1 MPLSNPFTGLFRK
14 ADPEPVTPEPVT
26 LTDPLATWLFAAQP
40 TYSNI
45 SVTPKTAMQVPAV
58 ALAVQTIANAAGGLP
73 VKLYVRNGKG
83 KEADPAHPAFAL
95 AHDEAND
102 WTSAAELRAQLT
114 VDAQL
119 HDNGGFALAVRGGS
133 GNVVE
138 FHRLDPATVE
148 MKIDEATREP
158 FYLVREGRK
167 TIRHEYWDI
176 LHVRLKGG
184 APINLARKAIA
195 LAILLEQHASGLWAN
210 GARPGPVITTDTKD
224 ATALKN
230 IVNAWQAA
238 FGDPSNT
245 GRPAVLPAATGVHQA
260 AMTSTDAQFL
270 ETRRHQVVDIARA
283 FNVPPTMLYDLE
295 RGTWSNT
302 AQMDQHFLNYS
313 LKPWLE
319 AWQWAYARVLLTP
332 EERKERFFEFI
343 TADLMTV
350 NPKERTEIYG
360 KMVSMRAMTPNEVRA
375 GLNMPAL
382 PGGDELANPYTTS
395 AAPAQADNDNPP
407 DIEEDAA

>member
-1 MPLSNPFTGLFRK
+1 MAFIDFLPGLFRK
-14 ADPEPVTPEPVT
+14 ADPEPTPPAAVT
-26 LTDPLATWLFAAQP
+26 LTDPLASWIFGAQP

-58 ALAVQTIANAAGGLP
+58 ALAVQTIANAVGGLP

-95 AHDEAND
+95 AHDEANP

-114 VDAQL
+114 RDALL

-138 FHRLDPATVE
+138 FHRLDPLTVE
-148 MKIDEATREP
+148 TKIDEASREP

-167 TIRHEYWDI
+167 TVRHEYWDI
-176 LHVRLKGG
+176 LHVRHDDG
-184 APINLARKAIA
+184 APINLARNAIG
-195 LAILLEQHASGLWAN
+195 LAIDLERHAAGLFAN
-210 GARPGPVITTDTKD
+210 SARPSGILKTGQKS
-224 ATALKN
+224 ATAIEN
-230 IVNAWQAA
+230 IKASWNAA
-238 FGDPSNT
+238 FG
-245 GRPAVLPAATGVHQA
+245 GRNSGGTAVVPEDTDYVSVT
-260 AMTSTDAQFL
+260 MTSTDAQFL
-270 ETRRHQVVDIARA
+270 ETRRHQVEEIARA
-283 FNVPPTMLYDLE
+283 FNVPPIMLYDLE

-319 AWQWAYARVLLTP
+319 AWQWAYARVLLKP
-332 EERKERFFEFI
+332 EERRTHFFEFI

-350 NPKERTEIYG
+350 NPAERTDIYG
-360 KMVSMRAMTPNEVRA
+360 KMVAMRAMTPNEVRA

-382 PGGDELANPYTTS
+382 PGGDELANPYTTTS
-395 AAPAQADNDNPP
+395 APPQADNDNPS
-407 DIEEDAA
+407 DTEKDAA

>member
-1 MPLSNPFTGLFRK
+1 MPFTDFLPGLFRK
-14 ADPEPVTPEPVT
+14 AGPEPTTPAPVS
-26 LTDPLATWLFAAQP
+26 LTDPLAAWLFGAQP

-58 ALAVQTIANAAGGLP
+58 ALAVQTIANAVGGLP

-83 KEADPAHPAFAL
+83 KEADPAHPAFTL
-95 AHDEAND
+95 AHDEANP

-114 VDAQL
+114 RDALL

-138 FHRLDPATVE
+138 FQRLDPLTVE
-148 MKIDEATREP
+148 AKIDDASREP

-167 TIRHEYWDI
+167 AVRHEYWDI
-176 LHVRLKGG
+176 LHVQHDDG
-184 APINLARKAIA
+184 APINLARNAIG
-195 LAILLEQHASGLWAN
+195 LAIDLERHAAGLFAN
-210 GARPGPVITTDTKD
+210 SARPSGILKTTVKND
-224 ATALKN
+224 TALNNMKGVWERTFGGRN
-230 IVNAWQAA
+230 SGGTAFLPEGTEYQAL
-238 FGDPSNT
+238 T
-245 GRPAVLPAATGVHQA
+245 
-260 AMTSTDAQFL
+260 MTSTDAQFL
-270 ETRRHQVVDIARA
+270 ETRRHQVEEIARA

-319 AWQWAYARVLLTP
+319 AWQWAYARVLLKP
-332 EERKERFFEFI
+332 EERRTHFFEFI

-350 NPKERTEIYG
+350 NPAERTDIYG
-360 KMVSMRAMTPNEVRA
+360 KMVAMRAMTPNEVRA

-382 PGGDELANPYTTS
+382 PGGDELANPYTTTS
-395 AAPAQADNDNPP
+395 APPQADNDNPP
-407 DIEEDAA
+407 NTEKDAA

>member
-1 MPLSNPFTGLFRK
+1 MPFTDFLPGLFRK
-14 ADPEPVTPEPVT
+14 ADPEPTAPTPVS
-26 LTDPLATWLFAAQP
+26 LADPLASLLFGAQP

-58 ALAVQTIANAAGGLP
+58 ALAVQTIANAVGGLP

-83 KEADPAHPAFAL
+83 KEADPAHPAFTL
-95 AHDEAND
+95 VHDEANP

-114 VDAQL
+114 RDALL

-138 FHRLDPATVE
+138 FLPLDPLTVE
-148 MKIDEATREP
+148 AKTDDASREP

-167 TIRHEYWDI
+167 AVRYEYWDI
-176 LHVRLKGG
+176 LHVRHDAG
-184 APINLARKAIA
+184 APINLARNAVGLAIDLERHAAGLFANSARPSGILKISQRGDTAIA
-195 LAILLEQHASGLWAN
+195 NMKAVWERTFGGRNSG
-210 GARPGPVITTDTKD
+210 G
-224 ATALKN
+224 TAFLPEGTEY
-230 IVNAWQAA
+230 QAL
-238 FGDPSNT
+238 T
-245 GRPAVLPAATGVHQA
+245 
-260 AMTSTDAQFL
+260 MTSTDAQFL
-270 ETRRHQVVDIARA
+270 ETRRHQVEEIARA

-319 AWQWAYARVLLTP
+319 AWQWAYTRVLLKP
-332 EERKERFFEFI
+332 EERRTHFFEFI

-350 NPKERTEIYG
+350 NPAERTEIYG
-360 KMVSMRAMTPNEVRA
+360 KMVAMRAMTPNEVRA

-382 PGGDELANPYTTS
+382 PGGDELANPYTTTS
-395 AAPAQADNDNPP
+395 APPQADNDNPS
-407 DIEEDAA
+407 DTEKDAA